1 MVGHLQ
7 KGKSGR
13 FAKTVF
19 YFLRASENNSCNVT
33 VNSKAINC
41 GDGDEMLL
49 DGSSLHTS
57 FHRKETFR

>member
-19 YFLRASENNSCNVT
+19 YFLRASKNNSFDVT
-33 VNSKAINC
+33 VKSKAINR
-41 GDGDEMLL
+41 GDGDGMQVP
-49 DGSSLHTS
+49 LHTS